1 MEYLLLFFHANKVI
15 EFYFITTAADGDSAM
30 ECTMNNLQGFVN
42 CVLGSVVVGRIYGQA
57 FGVGEIKGNPA
68 M

>member
-1 MEYLLLFFHANKVI
+1 MEYLLLFFPANKII
-15 EFYFITTAADGDSAM
+15 EFYFIATAADGDSAM

-42 CVLGSVVVGRIYGQA
+42 CVLGSVVIGRICGQA
-57 FGVGEIKGNPA
+57 FGVGEIKENPV